1 MADLAKVQQTIQS
14 ANVPGVQ
21 RLNARLSGDAIE
33 ITGQADSIAA
43 KQAAMKMITSK
54 HGDMG
59 ILNKIEVVAK
69 QNAPQPPAA
78 GAAPGASP
86 GAAPSAPAPAASAG
100 RSHTVQKG
108 ETLSHIAQK
117 YYGKASEHKKIFE
130 ANRDQLKDPDKI
142 REGMKLQIP

>member
-1 MADLAKVQQTIQS
+1 MADLSKVQQTIQS

-21 RLNARLSGDAIE
+21 KLNARVSGDTIE

-43 KQAAMKMITSK
+43 KQAAMKAITSK
-54 HGDMG
+54 HGDVG
-59 ILNKIEVVAK
+59 LLNKIEVVAK

-78 GAAPGASP
+78 GASP
-86 GAAPSAPAPAASAG
+86 GAAPPAPAPAASGA

-117 YYGKASEHKKIFE
+117 YYGKASEYKKIFE